1 MGELESIRT
10 FLMVAEHRSF
20 SAAARMLGTTP
31 ASVTRTIAALEERL
45 GLQLLLRTTR
55 QVSLTSAGA
64 VYAARVA
71 PLVEGLTKAT
81 EETRDL
87 EKVTTGSLRISA
99 PMSLGLKVLPRILS
113 QFALVHPT
121 TTVAVDLSD
130 RFVDIVEED
139 YDLAIRISGP
149 PSDKSTIWRKI
160 CLVPRML
167 VASPDFLARNGAP
180 ERPEDLVGMECLSYH
195 NKMQTEVWSLTRS
208 GITRNIEAKGRFSV
222 NNGDFLAELATAGE
236 GIALLPHFIVEDG
249 LKTGRL
255 VTVLDQWSPPE
266 IWLTLY
272 YPPYEYLPLKVATF
286 SDFFETNVLESWKM
300 G

>member
-1 MGELESIRT
+1 
-10 FLMVAEHRSF
+10 
-20 SAAARMLGTTP
+20 
-31 ASVTRTIAALEERL
+31 
-45 GLQLLLRTTR
+45 
-55 QVSLTSAGA
+55 
-64 VYAARVA
+64 
-71 PLVEGLTKAT
+71 
-81 EETRDL
+81 
-87 EKVTTGSLRISA
+87 
-99 PMSLGLKVLPRILS
+99 MSLGLKVLPRILS

-236 GIALLPHFIVEDG
+236 GVALLPHFIVEDG